1 MQEKRFH
8 ISNQRK
14 ISVTTFGNTITS
26 SNKKKNETDF
36 LKTVTKEQGK
46 IYKHYHNKKYVTY

>member
-1 MQEKRFH
+1 MQEKRFN

-26 SNKKKNETDF
+26 SNKKKM
-36 LKTVTKEQGK
+36 KQ
-46 IYKHYHNKKYVTY
+46 IS